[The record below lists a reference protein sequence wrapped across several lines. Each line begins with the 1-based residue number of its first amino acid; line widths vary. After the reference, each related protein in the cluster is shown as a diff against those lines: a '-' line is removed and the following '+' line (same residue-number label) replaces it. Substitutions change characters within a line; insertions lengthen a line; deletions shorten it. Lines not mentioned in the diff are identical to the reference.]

1 MEQAPLQTIQRPAV
15 EWELR
20 TALQDAAAK
29 KQPVAI
35 LGAGTKR
42 DVGRAGPVMPGIST
56 SALSGITLY
65 EPTEL
70 VMSARAGTLL
80 KLIEAELDARGQML
94 AFEPID
100 LGPVLGQPAQ
110 QGTIGAVFATN
121 LSGARRVAGGA
132 ARDHILGVTACTGSA
147 EIIKSGGRVMKNV
160 TGIDVARGLMG
171 SWGTLAVLTE
181 TTFKVLPKPQT
192 TATLV
197 LAGLPDE
204 IAIEAL
210 CQAMGSPFEVTGAV
224 HLQAGLARRLWHAA
238 LNSAGQAITAL
249 RIETF
254 ESFIGY
260 RAGRLKDLLKAF
272 GDIRVLEHDSSLAF
286 WDELRQLSVLQ
297 NSNNLLWR
305 ISTAPRLGPQ
315 VVNDIRR
322 YMSVDAFYDWSG
334 GLIWV
339 EVPYSAD
346 AGASDIRRVMAV
358 HGGHATLVR
367 ADPAIRASV
376 EVFQPVEPGV
386 ARLTARLKATFDPH
400 GILNPGRMY
409 ASH

>member
-260 RAGRLKDLLKAF
+260 RAGRLKDVLKAF

>member
-94 AFEPID
+94 VFEPID

-192 TATLV
+192 TATMV

-260 RAGRLKDLLKAF
+260 RAGRLKDVLKAF